1 MRVGDTIAG
10 YEIVAKLKSG
20 GMASL
25 YLGRRQGAAGFAKHV
40 AIKVVHDHLAEDEGF
55 VKMFL
60 DEARITARI
69 EHPNVV
75 HVHDL
80 GMANGHYFLV
90 MEYVPSVSLTQL
102 MRAVAKLGRRLSPEV
117 ATWIAM
123 QIAAGLHAAHETT
136 DDDGSPLH
144 VVHRD
149 VSPKNVLL
157 AFKGYVK
164 VIDFGIA
171 KAAGRATKTT
181 GGMLKGTFR
190 YMSPEQARGRE
201 IDHRSDLYTLGI
213 VLWEMLVMRRLFDA
227 DNDLALLDM
236 VREPEVV
243 APGRLISLPPALDR
257 VVMKALSRK
266 VDDRPANCDE
276 LRMMLSSAVP
286 GALRITAKQIAE
298 LIGASMADEVDPEVE
313 PSVAS
318 ALGKP
323 VTVQVPTD
331 VLEAMTRTPEAILV
345 DGSAALQPSPII
357 VTPTGQVVDP
367 RSGVVPTMVT
377 PTPSHPGFDDAATIE
392 ADTIEADTIK
402 PDKPDAAPHEALP
415 LPATMPELEIDVVD
429 TIPAPRRR
437 ASPAMLIGVVA
448 TVVVLLGAGITWAV
462 SSNSEQ
468 VELAEPADQVE
479 AIDEPIDEPIGAP
492 IDEPVEEVAEPAI
505 QAALP
510 QTPEEASEAASE
522 VVEEPIAGRAEPQEA
537 PEQAATATPTMRRER
552 DRRDTAR
559 DSMRRRSSMS
569 NDPLVVGW

>member
-10 YEIVAKLKSG
+10 YEIVAKLKAG
-20 GMASL
+20 GMAAL

-40 AIKVVHDHLAEDEGF
+40 AIKVVHEHLAEDEGF

-80 GMANGHYFLV
+80 GFANDHYFLV

-117 ATWIAM
+117 ATWIGM

-136 DDDGSPLH
+136 DDEGNPLH
-144 VVHRD
+144 IVHRD

-157 AFKGYVK
+157 AYKGYVK

-201 IDHRSDLYTLGI
+201 LDQRSDLYTLGI

-243 APGRLISLPPALDR
+243 APGRLISLPPKLDK
-257 VVMKALSRK
+257 VVMKALSK
-266 VDDRPANCDE
+266 NADDRPESCDD
-276 LRMMLSSAVP
+276 LRMMLASACP
-286 GALRITAKQIAE
+286 GALRVTAKQVAE
-298 LIGASMADEVDPEVE
+298 LIGASMADKINVDEN

-323 VTVQVPTD
+323 VTVQVPGD
-331 VLEAMTRTPEAILV
+331 VLEKMTRTPEEILV
-345 DGSAALQPSPII
+345 DGAAALQPSPIV
-357 VTPTGQVVDP
+357 VTPTGQFADP
-367 RSGVVPTMVT
+367 SSGVVPTMVT
-377 PTPSHPGFDDAATIE
+377 PTPSHPGLLEDAETIE
-392 ADTIEADTIK
+392 RTVK
-402 PDKPDAAPHEALP
+402 PKPAGAPAELP
-415 LPATMPELEIDVVD
+415 IDIAID
-429 TIPAPRRR
+429 TIPAPAPRR
-437 ASPAMLIGVVA
+437 SPLPLIAAVAALVVLIGGGVMWA
-448 TVVVLLGAGITWAV
+448 TSGDAD
-462 SSNSEQ
+462 
-468 VELAEPADQVE
+468 VEASAEPPSVQQPNE
-479 AIDEPIDEPIGAP
+479 
-492 IDEPVEEVAEPAI
+492 EPVEEPALEEP
-505 QAALP
+505 
-510 QTPEEASEAASE
+510 
-522 VVEEPIAGRAEPQEA
+522 VVEEPVAAVAPVEEPVEEPVVEEPVEEPVEEFVEEPVEEPVAVAPMRAVMRA
-537 PEQAATATPTMRRER
+537 TMRTSMRGMR
-552 DRRDTAR
+552 GD
-559 DSMRRRSSMS
+559 MRRRTSMS
-569 NDPLVVGW
+569 DDPLVVGW

>member
-20 GMASL
+20 GMAAL

-40 AIKVVHDHLAEDEGF
+40 AIKVVHEHLAEDEGF

-80 GMANGHYFLV
+80 GFANDHYFLV

-102 MRAVAKLGRRLSPEV
+102 MRAVAKLGRRLSPQV

-123 QIAAGLHAAHETT
+123 QIASGLHAAHETT

-144 VVHRD
+144 IVHRD

-157 AFKGYVK
+157 AYKGYVK

-171 KAAGRATKTT
+171 KAVGRATKTT

-190 YMSPEQARGRE
+190 YMSPEQARGKDL
-201 IDHRSDLYTLGI
+201 DHRSDLYTLGI

-243 APGRLISLPPALDR
+243 APSRLVSIPSELDQ
-257 VVMKALSRK
+257 VVMKALSRN
-266 VDDRPANCDE
+266 VADRPDSCDE
-276 LRMMLSSAVP
+276 MRMMLASAMP
-286 GALRITAKQIAE
+286 SALRVTAKQVAE
-298 LIGASMADEVDPEVE
+298 LIGASMADQISVDEN

-323 VTVQVPTD
+323 VTVQVPGD
-331 VLEAMTRTPEAILV
+331 VLEKMTRTPEEILV
-345 DGSAALQPSPII
+345 DGAAALQPSPIV
-357 VTPTGQVVDP
+357 VTPTGQIVDP

-377 PTPSHPGFDDAATIE
+377 PTPSHPGLLEDAKTLE
-392 ADTIEADTIK
+392 RDVGVGDV
-402 PDKPDAAPHEALP
+402 
-415 LPATMPELEIDVVD
+415 EIDVPID
-429 TIPAPRRR
+429 TIPAPAMQPTRLPRIVAAALLVGVLAGGLFWTLR
-437 ASPAMLIGVVA
+437 QPEPVESAPVANVESEAPATPEEPVVEEP
-448 TVVVLLGAGITWAV
+448 VVEEPVAL
-462 SSNSEQ
+462 
-468 VELAEPADQVE
+468 VEEPEEPLVEEPAVE
-479 AIDEPIDEPIGAP
+479 
-492 IDEPVEEVAEPAI
+492 EPVEE
-505 QAALP
+505 
-510 QTPEEASEAASE
+510 PEERVAVA
-522 VVEEPIAGRAEPQEA
+522 
-537 PEQAATATPTMRRER
+537 TMRTTMHRTGR
-552 DRRDTAR
+552 DRTGRR
-559 DSMRRRSSMS
+559 DSMRETMRNDMRRRTSMTD
-569 NDPLVVGW
+569 DPLVVGW